1 MAVPPVQIAPTMQTF
16 AKILLALTLLC
27 LTAWGAAALLI
38 AGPQGSLGQ
47 ALAAGMALPSLFAVT
62 RLWRRPGRA
71 LATGLLLAVGAAWL
85 LWWQSLAPSNE
96 RQWQRD
102 VAVLPSATVEGNRIT
117 LHNVRNF
124 QYRSEYD
131 YSPAYYDKQV
141 KLDELVGV
149 DLIATYWMGPSIA
162 HIFLSFAFADGQHVA
177 VSIET
182 RKEVGESYSTINGF
196 FRQYELYYVVADER
210 DVIGLRTNH
219 RDNPPEQVHLY
230 RLQGPLDNAR
240 RLFMAYVERINQLHQ
255 RPEFYNTLT
264 TNCTTSIWM
273 SSQVN
278 EQHLPFSWKLLA
290 SGYLPE
296 YLYQQGRLAG
306 SQLPFASLQQGALI
320 NAKARAAGDSPE
332 FSRLIRQP

>member
-1 MAVPPVQIAPTMQTF
+1 MKTLG
-16 AKILLALTLLC
+16 KLLLALTLLC
-27 LTAWGAAALLI
+27 LAAWGAAALLI
-38 AGPQGSLGQ
+38 AGPQDGHLSTI
-47 ALAAGMALPSLFAVT
+47 LAAGMGLLALFAVS
-62 RLWRRPGRA
+62 RLWLSRGR
-71 LATGLLLAVGAAWL
+71 TVTVGLLLAVAGVWL
-85 LWWQSLAPSNE
+85 FWWQSLAPSND
-96 RQWQRD
+96 RPWQSD
-102 VAVLPSATVEGNRIT
+102 VAVLPSATVDGNQIT

-124 QYRSEYD
+124 QYRSEFD

-149 DLIATYWMGPSIA
+149 DLIATYWMGPAIA
-162 HIFLSFAFADGQHVA
+162 HVFLSFAFADGQHVA

-182 RKEVGESYSTINGF
+182 RKEVGESYSTLNGF

-230 RLQGPLDNAR
+230 RLQGDVENAR
-240 RLFMAYVERINQLHQ
+240 RLFMAYVERINQLHK

-264 TNCTTSIWM
+264 TNCTTSIWL
-273 SSQVN
+273 SSLVN

-290 SGYLPE
+290 SGYVPQ
-296 YLYQQGRLAG
+296 YLYEQGRLAAG
-306 SQLPFASLQQGALI
+306 GVPFAQLQRDALI
-320 NAKARAAGDSPE
+320 NPKAHAAGDSPE

>member
-1 MAVPPVQIAPTMQTF
+1 MMTIG
-16 AKILLALTLLC
+16 KLLLALVLAA

-38 AGPQGSLGQ
+38 AGPHGRLS
-47 ALAAGMALPSLFAVT
+47 ATLAACLVALGLLAIT
-62 RLWRRPGRA
+62 RLWLSRGRLIVA
-71 LATGLLLAVGAAWL
+71 GLLLVTAGAWL
-85 LWWQSLAPSNE
+85 LWWQSLEPSNE
-96 RQWQRD
+96 RQWQSD

-131 YSPAYYDKQV
+131 YTPAYYDKQV
-141 KLDELVGV
+141 DLDQLVGV

-162 HIFLSFAFADGQHVA
+162 HVFLSFAFADGQHVA

-219 RDNPPEQVHLY
+219 RHNPPEQVHLY
-230 RLQGPLDNAR
+230 RLQGPLENAR
-240 RLFMAYVERINQLHQ
+240 RLFMAYVERINQLHE

-290 SGYLPE
+290 SGHVPQ
-296 YLYQQGRLAG
+296 YLYEQGRLQDG
-306 SQLPFASLQQGALI
+306 QRPFSELQRESLI
-320 NAKARAAGDSPE
+320 NDKAQAAQDSVE

>member
-1 MAVPPVQIAPTMQTF
+1 MMTIG
-16 AKILLALTLLC
+16 KLLLALILAA

-38 AGPQGSLGQ
+38 AGPQGRLS
-47 ALAAGMALPSLFAVT
+47 ATLAACLVALGLLAIT
-62 RLWRRPGRA
+62 RLWFSRGRLIVA
-71 LATGLLLAVGAAWL
+71 GLLLVTAGVWL
-85 LWWQSLAPSNE
+85 LWWQSLEPSND
-96 RQWQRD
+96 RQWQSD

-141 KLDELVGV
+141 DLDQLVGV

-162 HIFLSFAFADGQHVA
+162 HVFLSFAFADGQHVA

-219 RDNPPEQVHLY
+219 RHNPPEQVHLY
-230 RLQGPLDNAR
+230 RLQGSLENAR
-240 RLFMAYVERINQLHQ
+240 RLFMAYVDRINQLHE

-290 SGYLPE
+290 SGHVPQ
-296 YLYQQGRLAG
+296 YLYEQGRLQDG
-306 SQLPFASLQQGALI
+306 QRPFAELQREALI
-320 NAKARAAGDSPE
+320 NDKAQAAGDSPE

>member
-1 MAVPPVQIAPTMQTF
+1 MMMIG
-16 AKILLALTLLC
+16 KLLLALALLG

-38 AGPQGSLGQ
+38 AGPQGSHLSL
-47 ALAAGMALPSLFAVT
+47 ALAAGMALLALFAVT
-62 RLWRRPGRA
+62 RLWLRRARILSG
-71 LATGLLLAVGAAWL
+71 GLLLVVAGVWL
-85 LWWQSLAPSNE
+85 FWWQSLTPSND
-96 RQWQRD
+96 RQWQSD

-124 QYRSEYD
+124 QYRSEFD

-141 KLDELVGV
+141 NLDELVGV

-162 HIFLSFAFADGQHVA
+162 HVFLSFAFADGQHVA

-182 RKEVGESYSTINGF
+182 RKEVGESYSTIKGF

-219 RDNPPEQVHLY
+219 RHNPPEQVHLY
-230 RLQGPLDNAR
+230 RLQGPLENAR
-240 RLFMAYVERINQLHQ
+240 RLFMAYIARINQLHQ

-273 SSQVN
+273 STQVN
-278 EQHLPFSWKLLA
+278 ERHLPFSWKLLA
-290 SGYLPE
+290 SGYVPA
-296 YLYQQGRLAG
+296 YLYEQGRLAG
-306 SQLPFASLQQGALI
+306 SERPFTDLQQDALI

>member
-1 MAVPPVQIAPTMQTF
+1 MKTLGKF
-16 AKILLALTLLC
+16 LLALTLLC
-27 LTAWGAAALLI
+27 LTAWATTAFLI
-38 AGPQGSLGQ
+38 AGPQTAMAKVLVMG
-47 ALAAGMALPSLFAVT
+47 LAFITLFLIF
-62 RLWRRPGRA
+62 RLCWKRGRLLTA
-71 LATGLLLAVGAAWL
+71 SLLLVLAGAWL
-85 LWWQSLAPSNE
+85 LWWQSLVPSND
-96 RQWQRD
+96 RLWQRD
-102 VAVLPSATVEGNRIT
+102 VAVLTSATVEGNLVT

-124 QYRSEYD
+124 QYRSEFD

-141 KLDELVGV
+141 KLDELTGV

-182 RKEVGESYSTINGF
+182 RKEIGESYSTINGF

-219 RDNPPEQVHLY
+219 RHSPPEQVYLY
-230 RLQGPLDNAR
+230 PLQSDLGNAR
-240 RLFMAYVERINQLHQ
+240 RLFMAYIERINQLYE

-273 SSQVN
+273 SSLVN
-278 EQHLPFSWKLLA
+278 EDHLPFSWKLLA
-290 SGYLPE
+290 SGHVPQ
-296 YLYQQGRLAG
+296 YLYEQGRLQG
-306 SQLPFASLQQGALI
+306 GQQPFAELQRAALI
-320 NAKARAAGDSPE
+320 NPRAHAAGDSAD

>member
-1 MAVPPVQIAPTMQTF
+1 MTMIG
-16 AKILLALTLLC
+16 KLLLALVLLA

-38 AGPQGSLGQ
+38 AGPQDSHLTV
-47 ALAAGMALPSLFAVT
+47 ALAAGMALPALFAVT
-62 RLWRRPGRA
+62 RLWRSRGRS
-71 LATGLLLAVGAAWL
+71 LSGGLLLVVAGAWL
-85 LWWQSLAPSNE
+85 FWWQSLAPSNE
-96 RQWQRD
+96 RQWQSD
-102 VAVLPSATVEGNRIT
+102 VAVLPSASVDGNRIT

-124 QYRSEYD
+124 QYRSEFD

-141 KLDELVGV
+141 NLDELVGV

-182 RKEVGESYSTINGF
+182 RKEVGESYSTIKGF

-230 RLQGPLDNAR
+230 RLQGPQENAR

-278 EQHLPFSWKLLA
+278 ERHLPFSWKLLA

-296 YLYQQGRLAG
+296 YLYQHGRLAG
-306 SQLPFASLQQGALI
+306 SERPFADLQRDALI
-320 NAKARAAGDSPE
+320 NAKAQAAGDSPE

>member
-1 MAVPPVQIAPTMQTF
+1 M
-16 AKILLALTLLC
+16 KIFGKLLLALIMLG
-27 LTAWGAAALLI
+27 LTTWAGAALLI
-38 AGPQGSLGQ
+38 AGPQDSLLTK
-47 ALAAGMALPSLFAVT
+47 ALSAGLALLGLLVISRLWFRHGRGPILALGLTVAAGWLF
-62 RLWRRPGRA
+62 
-71 LATGLLLAVGAAWL
+71 
-85 LWWQSLAPSNE
+85 WWQSLAPSND
-96 RQWQRD
+96 RPWQND
-102 VAVLPSATVEGNRIT
+102 VAVLPSATVDGNQIT

-124 QYRSEYD
+124 QYRSEFD
-131 YSPAYYDKQV
+131 YTPAYYDKQV

-149 DLIATYWMGPSIA
+149 DLIATYWMGPAIA
-162 HIFLSFAFADGQHVA
+162 HVFLSFAFGDGQHVA

-182 RKEVGESYSTINGF
+182 RKEVGESYSTLNGF

-230 RLQGPLDNAR
+230 RLQGDVESAR

-264 TNCTTSIWM
+264 TNCTTSIWL
-273 SSQVN
+273 SSLVN

-290 SGYLPE
+290 SGYVPQ
-296 YLYQQGRLAG
+296 YLYEQGRLAAG
-306 SQLPFASLQQGALI
+306 GVPFAQLQHDALI
-320 NAKARAAGDSPE
+320 NPKAHAAGDSPE

>member
-1 MAVPPVQIAPTMQTF
+1 MKTLG
-16 AKILLALTLLC
+16 KLLLALTLLC
-27 LTAWGAAALLI
+27 LAAWGATALLI
-38 AGPQGSLGQ
+38 AGSRDGHLSPI
-47 ALAAGMALPSLFAVT
+47 LAAGMGLLALFAVS
-62 RLWRRPGRA
+62 RLWLSRGR
-71 LATGLLLAVGAAWL
+71 TVTVGLLLAVAGAWL
-85 LWWQSLAPSNE
+85 FWWQSLAPSND
-96 RQWQRD
+96 RPWQND
-102 VAVLPSATVEGNRIT
+102 VAVLPSATVDGNQIT

-124 QYRSEYD
+124 QYRSEFD
-131 YSPAYYDKQV
+131 YTPAYYDKQV

-149 DLIATYWMGPSIA
+149 DLIATYWMGPAIA
-162 HIFLSFAFADGQHVA
+162 HVFLSFAFGDGQHVA

-182 RKEVGESYSTINGF
+182 RKEVGESYSTLNGF

-230 RLQGPLDNAR
+230 RLQGDVESAR

-264 TNCTTSIWM
+264 TNCTTSIWL
-273 SSQVN
+273 SSLVN

-290 SGYLPE
+290 SGYVPQ
-296 YLYQQGRLAG
+296 YLYEQGRLAAG
-306 SQLPFASLQQGALI
+306 GVPFAQLQHDALI
-320 NAKARAAGDSPE
+320 NPKAHAAGDSPE

>member
-1 MAVPPVQIAPTMQTF
+1 MKTLG
-16 AKILLALTLLC
+16 KLLLALALLC
-27 LTAWGAAALLI
+27 LSAWGAAALLI
-38 AGPQGSLGQ
+38 AGPQNNLSK
-47 ALAAGMALPSLFAVT
+47 ALAAGMILLALFAIS
-62 RLWRRPGRA
+62 RLWSRRGRRLSA
-71 LATGLLLAVGAAWL
+71 GLLLAVAGTWL
-85 LWWQSLAPSNE
+85 VWWQSLAPSND
-96 RQWQRD
+96 RQWQSD
-102 VAVLPSATVEGNRIT
+102 VAVLPSATVEGNLIT

-162 HIFLSFAFADGQHVA
+162 HVFLSFAFADGQHVA

-182 RKEVGESYSTINGF
+182 RKEVGESYSTLNGF

-219 RDNPPEQVHLY
+219 RNNPPEQVYLY
-230 RLQGPLDNAR
+230 RLQGDLDNAR
-240 RLFMAYVERINQLHQ
+240 RLFMAYIERINQLHQ
-255 RPEFYNTLT
+255 HPKFYNTLT

-273 SSQVN
+273 STLVN

-290 SGYLPE
+290 SGYVPQ
-296 YLYQQGRLAG
+296 YLHEQGRLQG
-306 SQLPFASLQQGALI
+306 SERPFAELQRDALI
-320 NAKARAAGDSPE
+320 NPKAQAAGDSPQ